1 MPPRGGCG
9 GRAPG
14 QRQAG
19 RHSATSLSSPGA
31 LRFCTLRHPASQPQV
46 NPSPPCSLPS
56 PPPTPPHPRLQV
68 FDDYLRK
75 RASKLGANLIN
86 GLFMGIETTQGAEGP
101 ITIRYNEYKEG
112 KWLPARLGWLGLRWL
127 MLASVEPACRMR
139 GFSNN
144 WRWPGV
150 VLRAASAAAAA
161 ASPSPA
167 AHTSSTHPPPTVP
180 TAPPA
185 PPPPTL
191 PPPQARR
198 WASPAPWRWTS

>member
-1 MPPRGGCG
+1 MNDKEWIGMCRREVGAGG
-9 GRAPG
+9 GRQGSARLG
-14 QRQAG
+14 DTAQQACPLLEHCG
-19 RHSATSLSSPGA
+19 SVPCATLLHNPK
-31 LRFCTLRHPASQPQV
+31 LTPPHPA
-46 NPSPPCSLPS
+46 PSPP

-167 AHTSSTHPPPTVP
+167 AHTSSTHPPPPV
-180 TAPPA
+180 
-185 PPPPTL
+185 
-191 PPPQARR
+191 
-198 WASPAPWRWTS
+198 PWRWTS

>member
-1 MPPRGGCG
+1 
-9 GRAPG
+9 
-14 QRQAG
+14 
-19 RHSATSLSSPGA
+19 
-31 LRFCTLRHPASQPQV
+31 
-46 NPSPPCSLPS
+46 
-56 PPPTPPHPRLQV
+56 V

-112 KWLPARLGWLGLRWL
+112 EWLPARLGWLGLRWL

-161 ASPSPA
+161 ASPSTA
-167 AHTSSTHPPPTVP
+167 AHTSSTHPPPTAP
-180 TAPPA
+180 SAPPA
-185 PPPPTL
+185 PRPHPPD
-191 PPPQARR
+191 
-198 WASPAPWRWTS
+198 PAGEKVGIPRTMEVDLVIGADGANSRVAKDIDAGEYDYAIAFQERIRISEDKMDYYKDLAEM